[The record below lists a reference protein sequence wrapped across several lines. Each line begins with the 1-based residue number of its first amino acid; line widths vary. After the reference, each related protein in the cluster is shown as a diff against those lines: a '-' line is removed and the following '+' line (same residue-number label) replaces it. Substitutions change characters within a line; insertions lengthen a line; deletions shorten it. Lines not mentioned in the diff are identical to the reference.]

1 LYCTKTDDPTD
12 NFRFKMVETDALAC
26 LVRMRQDENIN
37 GHLSSI
43 EVITAL
49 AEFGTLIYH
58 FVLCED

>member
-1 LYCTKTDDPTD
+1 
-12 NFRFKMVETDALAC
+12 MVETDALAC